1 MIGVN
6 FSLNVYEY
14 LLLFALFCIPFKLG
28 MILRCT
34 DEWLVVVVV
43 CLSGIRAAEGLTCT
57 VHPQGDGSA
66 LYQISAPAKPNR
78 EYDWKINGM
87 VVAHEDD
94 SDGTI
99 VLKHN
104 GTFLL
109 LKAHHS
115 NTTYTVDTAEG
126 RVSVPC
132 YGPLSL
138 GEPPHDDAN
147 KSNWGAILAGVVI
160 SLLALLVI
168 LPVGFCWWKKKGCFR
183 KKKRSKKILRPLSS

>member
-1 MIGVN
+1 MTHRG
-6 FSLNVYEY
+6 
-14 LLLFALFCIPFKLG
+14 
-28 MILRCT
+28 T

-115 NTTYTVDTAEG
+115 NTTYTVDTAERMEHTRRCRLAAVTCLLNSTNTQKEKMRG
-126 RVSVPC
+126 ARGVHKQ
-132 YGPLSL
+132 PLRRARGVHKHPL
-138 GEPPHDDAN
+138 RKARGVHKHPLR
-147 KSNWGAILAGVVI
+147 GARGVHKHP
-160 SLLALLVI
+160 L
-168 LPVGFCWWKKKGCFR
+168 R
-183 KKKRSKKILRPLSS
+183 KARGVHKQPL